1 MLNEETN
8 SFFFVIFWY
17 TGDIVVFIMAFRECL
32 LVVSFKVLS
41 PDLYMKVL
49 FKVMLFDK
57 LVWLNFE
64 AENGLDVWSRVPF
77 LLKAL
82 PTLIG
87 ELNERFLLN
96 VFVKSL

>member
-1 MLNEETN
+1 M
-8 SFFFVIFWY
+8 
-17 TGDIVVFIMAFRECL
+17 
-32 LVVSFKVLS
+32 VSFLVLS

-64 AENGLDVWSRVPF
+64 AENGLDVWSRVPL

-82 PTLIG
+82 LILIG